1 MASGSNKVP
10 RHGDTRIFTGLKN
23 KMIIPKKKRTLRSQG
38 FTLLEVVVA
47 LGMVGMLIGMIFRM
61 SRTSIELSQSV
72 VDEQSVTMER
82 NAFFNLLKNHFEQ
95 IPGNA
100 VVRLE
105 PFEAGTGDVRRN
117 LFELTFQN
125 VPMSFNWG
133 EVPMTAEA
141 VQLATVV
148 QRDGFV
154 DVVLRFYDEQ
164 ILEDSLEDPFATDT
178 DPFAGPSEDPFAT
191 NTDPFAGPSEDPFAP
206 DADPF
211 ADPVAEITLIDN
223 MFMCECEVVDGRTLE
238 QLAVW
243 DNNGQLPLQVKF
255 YCRFEPSSDIIEQT
269 FWVVPKQNPEVI
281 FRQIMQ
287 QNPAGPQ
294 AQQGSTTPRF
304 GVPAGGGRGG
314 DSRGK
319 GDVLSGGRA
328 GTSDGNKK

>member
-1 MASGSNKVP
+1 MKIKPNK
-10 RHGDTRIFTGLKN
+10 KS
-23 KMIIPKKKRTLRSQG
+23 TLRGRG

-47 LGMVGMLIGMIFRM
+47 LGMVGMLVGMIFRM

-105 PFEAGTGDVRRN
+105 PFEAGAGSVKRN

-141 VQLATVV
+141 VQLATVE

-154 DVVLRFYDEQ
+154 DVVLRFYDEE
-164 ILEDSLEDPFATDT
+164 ILEDSDSTGDDLAEPI
-178 DPFAGPSEDPFAT
+178 
-191 NTDPFAGPSEDPFAP
+191 
-206 DADPF
+206 
-211 ADPVAEITLIDN
+211 AEITLIEN

-238 QLAVW
+238 QLTDW

-255 YCRFEPSSDIIEQT
+255 YCRFEPSSDIVEQT
-269 FWVVPKQNPEVI
+269 FWVVPKQNPEVV

-294 AQQGSTTPRF
+294 VNPGV
-304 GVPAGGGRGG
+304 GVPSIDVPTGSGRGSGDTRGSGRPSLPRPGRGG
-314 DSRGK
+314 TPGPP
-319 GDVLSGGRA
+319 GR
-328 GTSDGNKK
+328 